1 MYGPPAAVGGPGT
14 GGEGL
19 YDQRLF
25 NQDAGVA
32 GGLADDAAYNL
43 YDKPLFADR
52 GGSIYRPRRGGDE
65 DGGGEGG
72 AAASRAFKPDVGF
85 AGADYSKA
93 AAAAA
98 SGPVQFERDPKEA
111 DPFGL
116 DDFVGAVSKGGKG
129 KEKE

>member
-1 MYGPPAAVGGPGT
+1 MSKTPAETGEDHLIATYFRPLARHPGA
-14 GGEGL
+14 L
-19 YDQRLF
+19 
-25 NQDAGVA
+25 
-32 GGLADDAAYNL
+32 GLADDAAYNL